1 MIAQLGF
8 LVLVGVMLWLAW
20 STVRPTRPTEDDEP
34 GQPRRIRPPRP
45 NLRPPKLRPSKRA
58 GTPDWEPKS
67 RQVARKV
74 KGVVPEASADRAAI
88 VAFIDSREGVEAFME
103 PKTAMFPLSVVLVA
117 EDGEWKRF
125 ALPDDSTMRD
135 LARTKDLAVYDATR
149 VGYPERMRRYNKEH
163 RQKDPEV

>member
-1 MIAQLGF
+1 VIAQLGF

-20 STVRPTRPTEDDEP
+20 STIRPARPTEQDEAP
-34 GQPRRIRPPRP
+34 TPRRIRAPRP
-45 NLRPPKLRPSKRA
+45 RLRPPKGA
-58 GTPDWEPKS
+58 GAPDWEPRS

-74 KGVVPEASADRAAI
+74 KGVVPEASADRDAI

-149 VGYPERMRRYNKEH
+149 VGYPERMRRYNREH
-163 RQKDPEV
+163 RPKDPEA

>member
-20 STVRPTRPTEDDEP
+20 STMRPVRPTSDEEA
-34 GQPRRIRPPRP
+34 PRAPRKIRPPMP
-45 NLRPPKLRPSKRA
+45 KMRPPKRA

-74 KGVVPEASADRAAI
+74 KGVIPEASADRDAI

-163 RQKDPEV
+163 RQKDPEA

>member
-20 STVRPTRPTEDDEP
+20 STIRPARPQGSDEEPPPQRVRP
-34 GQPRRIRPPRP
+34 
-45 NLRPPKLRPSKRA
+45 LRPKLRPPKRA

-74 KGVVPEASADRAAI
+74 KGVVPETSADRDAI

-163 RQKDPEV
+163 RQKDPEA